1 MSHIPRPDRAYR
13 KGIAGD
19 WAMSDR
25 EYCPNCSES
34 ESIIRHPNN
43 TWECPNCSTVWV
55 HAPNRHPQDPIT
67 PPLQPG
73 TPGSRSTVTITIT
86 IRELGA
92 LERFISRKTV
102 AGDVGLVES
111 VLREIVDKARPGV
124 ANK

>member
-1 MSHIPRPDRAYR
+1 
-13 KGIAGD
+13 
-19 WAMSDR
+19 
-25 EYCPNCSES
+25 
-34 ESIIRHPNN
+34 
-43 TWECPNCSTVWV
+43 
-55 HAPNRHPQDPIT
+55 
-67 PPLQPG
+67 
-73 TPGSRSTVTITIT
+73 VTITIT